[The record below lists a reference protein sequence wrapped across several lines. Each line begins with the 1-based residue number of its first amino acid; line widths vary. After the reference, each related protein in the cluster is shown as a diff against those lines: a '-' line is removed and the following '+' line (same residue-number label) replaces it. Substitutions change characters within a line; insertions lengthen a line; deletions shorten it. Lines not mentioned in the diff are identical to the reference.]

1 MASTICEFCG
11 CNLDLVEQEIYL
23 SHCEKCEFILTENA
37 AIRGLGSYTE
47 ALEAMRKYVE
57 FQFSAFMSQELISGD
72 WIDMGS
78 DIEFDDIELDDI
90 PF

>member
-57 FQFSAFMSQELISGD
+57 FQFASSLSDEVMSDAWAYSENLWAEYD
-72 WIDMGS
+72 CEYDA
-78 DIEFDDIELDDI
+78 